1 MQQSDSKERSCQGD
15 SLSMC
20 PVSILH
26 RNGDAQ
32 KTSLGDH
39 SKVMMES
46 KAEGWLRFRKPVLQ
60 KVLKVRI
67 SFLNRPGYF
76 CSLYFY
82 EFIFSTGWGDPSYRL
97 YTILC
102 LTTPS
107 SFEIIAR
114 MDSHLPKVT
123 SLQDMALGRDMFRMV
138 YLHFT
143 FPWMAKGK
151 KTQLCALIFMSMWIT
166 QRVHV
171 SYSETLKNKQ
181 SLCFYV
187 CVPTSCVELSEIRFK
202 IVNSQM
208 QCI

>member
-32 KTSLGDH
+32 KTTLGDH
-39 SKVMMES
+39 SKVIMES
-46 KAEGWLRFRKPVLQ
+46 KAEGWLRSRKPVLQ

-151 KTQLCALIFMSMWIT
+151 NTPSFVLEYLCLCGSHKGFTSHTVKLWKTSSHSVFMSVF
-166 QRVHV
+166 Q
-171 SYSETLKNKQ
+171 Q
-181 SLCFYV
+181 AA
-187 CVPTSCVELSEIRFK
+187 
-202 IVNSQM
+202 
-208 QCI
+208 